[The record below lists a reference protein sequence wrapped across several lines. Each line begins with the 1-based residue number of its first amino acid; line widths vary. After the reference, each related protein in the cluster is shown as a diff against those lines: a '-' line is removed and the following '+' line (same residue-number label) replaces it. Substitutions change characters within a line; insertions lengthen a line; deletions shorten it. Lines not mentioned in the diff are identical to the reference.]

1 MQQDIEGGVMH
12 IGELF
17 IADVLDWGEELE
29 VDDNYLDRQEAIQM
43 INHVMRLFEIDKG
56 ELTNED

>member
-1 MQQDIEGGVMH
+1 MH

-29 VDDNYLDRQEAIQM
+29 IDDNYLDRQEAILL
-43 INHVMRLFEIDKG
+43 INHIMKLFDIDKG